1 MFTIFVDTEKQIL
14 ELIQFFVSTPIS
26 IFSGGVSILAASF
39 VSVWF
44 TYRVILILSGV
55 VGDPVMPLLKDFFI
69 KIIIILLVVGH
80 GNYVAMVSNTLDE
93 TNRGIVKDV
102 LRENFSIFSKLDSS
116 FNELSLSFEILQ
128 NAKKD
133 KQNNVEL
140 VKQHGEKSAFRFV
153 AIAMAY
159 VDDAVTN
166 ASNTV
171 DIKNNIFEPIINF
184 IKLTVIAIGFF
195 VLSLSVFI
203 TVMMNQIFFK
213 LCLGVGPLFV
223 FFAAFEKLRGW
234 SSSWLNMTLGYC
246 FSYPLIAITV
256 SALMDIFNK
265 ILQSNENQG
274 YVTWASVFKVFI
286 LCYVFAIIIQRV
298 GDIASGLFGAGNI
311 ADGTS
316 AALAAMGYKTG
327 QLAGST
333 VAGSATKAMN
343 VGKRAGKH
351 MIDGFLKRTS
361 IENG

>member
-1 MFTIFVDTEKQIL
+1 MFTLFVDTEKQIL

-44 TYRVILILSGV
+44 TYRVILILSGLV
-55 VGDPVMPLLKDFFI
+55 SDPVMPLLKDFFI
-69 KIIIILLVVGH
+69 KIVIILIVISH
-80 GNYVAMVSNTLDE
+80 GSYVATVSSTLEE
-93 TNRGIVKDV
+93 TGQGIVKDV
-102 LRENFSIFSKLDSS
+102 LKENFSIFAKLDNS
-116 FNELSLSFEILQ
+116 FTGLSLSFEMLQ

-133 KQNNVEL
+133 KQNNVDL
-140 VKQHGEKSAFRFV
+140 VKQHGENSFFKPI

-159 VDDAVTN
+159 VHDKAANSADAL
-166 ASNTV
+166 
-171 DIKNNIFEPIINF
+171 DIRSNIFEPIINF

-195 VLSLSVFI
+195 ILSLSVFI

-316 AALAAMGYKTG
+316 AALATMGYKTE
-327 QLAGST
+327 QLAS
-333 VAGSATKAMN
+333 SAVSSAIP
-343 VGKRAGKH
+343 RRQ
-351 MIDGFLKRTS
+351 MIDGFVKRTIS
-361 IENG
+361 VEKG

>member
-1 MFTIFVDTEKQIL
+1 MFTLFVDTEKQIL

-44 TYRVILILSGV
+44 TYRVILILSGLV
-55 VGDPVMPLLKDFFI
+55 SDPVMPLLKDFFI
-69 KIIIILLVVGH
+69 KIIIILIVISH
-80 GNYVAMVSNTLDE
+80 GSYVATVSSTLEE
-93 TNRGIVKDV
+93 TGQGIVKDV
-102 LRENFSIFSKLDSS
+102 LKENFSIFAKLDNS
-116 FNELSLSFEILQ
+116 FTGLSLSFEMLQ

-133 KQNNVEL
+133 KQNNVDL
-140 VKQHGEKSAFRFV
+140 VKQHGENSFFKPI

-159 VDDAVTN
+159 VHDKAANSADAL
-166 ASNTV
+166 
-171 DIKNNIFEPIINF
+171 DIRSNIFEPIINF

-195 VLSLSVFI
+195 ILSLSVFI